1 MQCCRKI
8 SFYFCNIALTFAG
21 WTHKWKI
28 LCKTL
33 HKILHHV
40 SIHAFSYLKVAT
52 LTVVVLKRLKT
63 KTAKFESSLSCRTLW
78 NICMGSQTPQYRPW
92 YFTFLT
98 QDIQALESSQQ
109 RTEKLRKKFIGSLI
123 LYSILLYIVAALIC
137 YFYDFPKSWKAKA
150 VRSIPLLVF
159 PFV

>member
-1 MQCCRKI
+1 M
-8 SFYFCNIALTFAG
+8 
-21 WTHKWKI
+21 
-28 LCKTL
+28 
-33 HKILHHV
+33 
-40 SIHAFSYLKVAT
+40 KVAC
-52 LTVVVLKRLKT
+52 LAELYGISVWILKLDGIAMIFSFVL
-63 KTAKFESSLSCRTLW
+63 
-78 NICMGSQTPQYRPW
+78 
-92 YFTFLT
+92 

-123 LYSILLYIVAALIC
+123 LYSILLYIVAALVC